1 MQGGQSCSYFKIL
14 LCNKYKLI
22 ILNIL
27 LSYCTFCFVFIETI
41 KYTEERISMLW
52 NRQDIRIKIH
62 IWTRVAMFAIF
73 SYNFYI
79 YLSQAVLFTKML
91 CFLQSLDNSVLT
103 QVIRVH
109 YSNCYNI
116 SVLNILRIYL
126 FFIPLFMLLYICV
139 SFLYYHLIIFNLFG
153 NKN

>member
-1 MQGGQSCSYFKIL
+1 MQGDQSCSYFKIL
-14 LCNKYKLI
+14 LCNKYTLI

-27 LSYCTFCFVFIETI
+27 LFYCTFCFVFIETI

-109 YSNCYNI
+109 YSNRYNI
-116 SVLNILRIYL
+116 SVLDILRIYL
-126 FFIPLFMLLYICV
+126 FSSHYLCFSIYVFRFC
-139 SFLYYHLIIFNLFG
+139 III
-153 NKN
+153 

>member
-1 MQGGQSCSYFKIL
+1 
-14 LCNKYKLI
+14 
-22 ILNIL
+22 
-27 LSYCTFCFVFIETI
+27 
-41 KYTEERISMLW
+41 
-52 NRQDIRIKIH
+52 
-62 IWTRVAMFAIF
+62 MFAIF

-153 NKN
+153 NKNWEMITARMRSTRYTILRPIFNANHVNKKTKI